1 MCYISVRPE
10 RHSYPILKKN
20 MEFVINLTT
29 RSLAYATDWCGVN
42 SGKDHTKFEE
52 MKLTPGK
59 ASVVNAPIIEEC
71 PLCIEC
77 RVKEVMALGSHDMF
91 IADVV
96 NVQADDK
103 YLDPETGAFDM
114 QRADLLAYSHGKYYG
129 LGDFVGKFGW
139 SVRKKKIV
147 MKKIYL
153 ILLIL
158 PFCFS
163 ANAQKFIKIEDKTFN
178 WGGKVG
184 VNAALPIVK
193 SLTIDNQEMEDIRLQ
208 YKVGYQAAVFARA
221 NIDRFYIQPSLA
233 WQYTEGDIRFN
244 IPQTEN
250 SLPDGTNTQM
260 PIGKNRITYKSATLE
275 VPVMIG
281 YYLVKEGPYALS
293 MMFGPNIK
301 YNYKT
306 RYSTDMT
313 DRPRE
318 FEDDNTPFGISIAA
332 GLGVSIW
339 RLFLDFS
346 YEFGLNEVASDF
358 REIGT
363 EANQKGTLNI
373 EKRTNIMSFSLGFLF

>member
-1 MCYISVRPE
+1 
-10 RHSYPILKKN
+10 
-20 MEFVINLTT
+20 
-29 RSLAYATDWCGVN
+29 
-42 SGKDHTKFEE
+42 
-52 MKLTPGK
+52 
-59 ASVVNAPIIEEC
+59 
-71 PLCIEC
+71 
-77 RVKEVMALGSHDMF
+77 
-91 IADVV
+91 
-96 NVQADDK
+96 
-103 YLDPETGAFDM
+103 
-114 QRADLLAYSHGKYYG
+114 
-129 LGDFVGKFGW
+129 
-139 SVRKKKIV
+139 

-208 YKVGYQAAVFARA
+208 YKVGYQAAVFARV

-260 PIGKNRITYKSATLE
+260 PIGKNRITYKS
-275 VPVMIG
+275 
-281 YYLVKEGPYALS
+281 
-293 MMFGPNIK
+293 GPNIK